1 MPKVKTTNN
10 VYIPMPVAL
19 LGATVR
25 GKANFM
31 TVGWLTRANAQ
42 PPMIAVFINRVHYT
56 PAGIRE
62 NGTFSVCLPGPDMVE
77 KTDYCGLVSGEETD
91 KSGVFDVF
99 YGETKTAPMIEQ
111 SPLCIECRL
120 VEMMELPTNE
130 IYVGEIVGVYTEEK
144 YLTDGKFDINKAE
157 PLLLTMPDNEYRTL
171 GRVVGKAWSAGLKLK
186 KAGK

>member
-19 LGATVR
+19 IGANVH

-31 TVGWLTRANAQ
+31 PVGWVTRANAQ
-42 PPMIAVFINRVHYT
+42 PPMMAACINKVHYT
-56 PAGIRE
+56 PLGIRE
-62 NGTFSVCLPGPDMVE
+62 NNTFSVCLPGPDMAE

-91 KSGVFDVF
+91 KSAVFSVF

-111 SPLCIECRL
+111 SPLCIECKL
-120 VEMMELPTNE
+120 VEMVELPTNV
-130 IYVGEIVGVYTEEK
+130 IYIGEIAGVYAEEK
-144 YLTDGKFDINKAE
+144 YLTNGKFDVDKAE
-157 PLLLTMPDNEYRTL
+157 PLLLTMPDNEYRAL
-171 GRVVGKAWSAGLKLK
+171 GRVVAKAWGVGMKLK